1 MAKPSRADPVSQQAV
16 TEIKCQWVL
25 HMSVS
30 LQKKTEQ
37 NIQVKEGVPRRPV
50 PTERT
55 NRYLF

>member
-37 NIQVKEGVPRRPV
+37 NMQVKEGVPRRPV
-50 PTERT
+50 PTEHT
-55 NRYLF
+55 NR